1 MESVW
6 GREGKAIF
14 MGDERGDRASGA
26 PTRIAPALALATAQ
40 ARTEPEA
47 RRIGPSSEE
56 PEWRG
61 WDLPAGP
68 LPIWIFD
75 ARTGAIVAA
84 NDAAM
89 STYGYTRAE
98 LLASC
103 AHDLCQPQ
111 DARGEL
117 VTSVRTKAL
126 SWTGA
131 FKQRRK
137 DGAMFEADIALIET
151 GDAAHAAMMVI
162 ANPKAP
168 TETERQRRSEPV
180 SERRMLS
187 HGAIALIALDA
198 RELTLEVR
206 DRVRDRAAAKGTHLF
221 VDCVWCACIR
231 VWVQPNAFSEALY
244 ELVANAVQV
253 TREGCPVVV
262 SVCKSNV
269 GDVLWEIQDASEQ
282 TGECGPAEPGYPLE
296 PSSQRRS
303 GLGVAFPSA
312 VIEKNGGSLRF
323 DLVPGVGTKAT
334 IWLPGLR

>member
-1 MESVW
+1 M
-6 GREGKAIF
+6 
-14 MGDERGDRASGA
+14 
-26 PTRIAPALALATAQ
+26 
-40 ARTEPEA
+40 
-47 RRIGPSSEE
+47 GPSSEE

-117 VTSVRTKAL
+117 VTSLKTKAL
-126 SWTGA
+126 SWTSA

-137 DGAMFEADIALIET
+137 DGGMFEADIALIET
-151 GDAAHAAMMVI
+151 GGAAHAAMMVI

-168 TETERQRRSEPV
+168 TETERPVVGDQRREHAQRLEDPIWSRSAPLTK
-180 SERRMLS
+180 RRMLPRS
-187 HGAIALIALDA
+187 ASALVAVDA

-221 VDCVWCACIR
+221 VDCAWCACIR

-244 ELVANAVQV
+244 ELLANAVQV
-253 TREGCPVVV
+253 SREGFPVIV
-262 SVCKSNV
+262 SVCNSNV
-269 GDVLWEIQDASEQ
+269 GDVLWEIQDASEE
-282 TGECGPAEPGYPLE
+282 TAECAVGEPGHPLE
-296 PSSQRRS
+296 PSWQRRS
-303 GLGVAFPSA
+303 GLGVAFPAA
-312 VIEKNGGSLRF
+312 VIEQHGGSLRF
-323 DLVPGVGTKAT
+323 ESVPGIGTKAS